1 LDNSFKEQIINGD
14 QIQIKEEAH
23 IEIPIEII
31 PSHISIPETDIP
43 SSTSIDSS
51 SLTNIISSDHQSIP
65 PPSIIESNS
74 SSRSTSR
81 TSSETKT
88 DIIKVKINHSMKI
101 SKEFLYLKIIPTTTT
116 TPKYHVYFSPKNSI
130 NNNKFELNKT
140 KLKRKGNDEI
150 KDENENETNQHD
162 IHSSITEQSKNQSL
176 NAPVTRRSIN
186 TRSVPN
192 TAAEQEEEKSRR
204 FHFSIQKSFFSTKIF
219 VQILSNAFRKSQ

>member
-1 LDNSFKEQIINGD
+1 MDNSFKEQIINGD
-14 QIQIKEEAH
+14 QIQIKEEPH

-31 PSHISIPETDIP
+31 PSHISTPETDIP
-43 SSTSIDSS
+43 
-51 SLTNIISSDHQSIP
+51 P
-65 PPSIIESNS
+65 
-74 SSRSTSR
+74 STSR

-101 SKEFLYLKIIPTTTT
+101 SKEFLYLKIIPTTTTTT

-192 TAAEQEEEKSRR
+192 TAAEQEEERSRR

-219 VQILSNAFRKSQ
+219 V